1 MRGFVLGTGRGG
13 ALSTPPLPPDGV
25 LLAFSSP
32 AEVSPALH
40 SPTQRPEGRHHIGR
54 QLSPG
59 RSSQPN
65 HAAFTTTSPMAGCGR
80 GRAEIDTL
88 GVAQLFSSTQTDPC
102 LTREP
107 SLTRAIGPTN
117 GYNSFEAQPP
127 QGTETV
133 GAGPNV
139 QAQPVC
145 RDSGNRRSRTRVHS
159 PLPHTMARKRRAI
172 SVKGGAYRTSART
185 PDHFTTVFD
194 ATIISSAPNNTN
206 NNDHTN
212 NAIEDFMDPHAVPAA
227 ANPAIPQRAT
237 CTSRRRA
244 GSTTVSSR

>member
-1 MRGFVLGTGRGG
+1 
-13 ALSTPPLPPDGV
+13 
-25 LLAFSSP
+25 
-32 AEVSPALH
+32 
-40 SPTQRPEGRHHIGR
+40 
-54 QLSPG
+54 
-59 RSSQPN
+59 
-65 HAAFTTTSPMAGCGR
+65 MAGCGR

-88 GVAQLFSSTQTDPC
+88 GVAQSFLSRPADPR
-102 LTREP
+102 LLKEP

-117 GYNSFEAQPP
+117 DYISFGAQPP

-172 SVKGGAYRTSART
+172 SIKSGKFRTSVRT
-185 PDHFTTVFD
+185 VTPVSFTVLD

-206 NNDHTN
+206 TNYHTN
-212 NAIEDFMDPHAVPAA
+212 NAMQDLMTPHAAPAA
-227 ANPAIPQRAT
+227 ANAAIAEPSART
-237 CTSRRRA
+237 RSFSLDVGRLDVGRLGC
-244 GSTTVSSR
+244 SSGAAIAVVHVALCFRCPS